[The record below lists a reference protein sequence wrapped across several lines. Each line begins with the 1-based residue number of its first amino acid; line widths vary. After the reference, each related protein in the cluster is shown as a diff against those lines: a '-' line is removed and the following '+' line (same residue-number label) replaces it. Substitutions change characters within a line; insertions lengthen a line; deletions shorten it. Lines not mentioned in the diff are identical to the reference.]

1 MKRSWTETIAVPD
14 KGEFI
19 IRLDG
24 RPVKRPN
31 GQVLSVPF
39 QALAEGIAAEWA
51 ATGPNFTADDLP
63 LTRLATTAQ
72 DRVRMNRAEIIA
84 QLADYGMN
92 DLICY
97 RAADQ
102 PSLAEREKEMWQP
115 WLNWADRH
123 LGVRLKTTSGIVP
136 IEQSS
141 ESEQVFSAI
150 LNEMDVYQLAGLG
163 VIVPVLGSLVLGL
176 AVESGVLAPEAACE
190 CAYLEELW
198 QEAHWGSDDEAVMR
212 RREAAQ
218 DVAVSAR
225 FVILCR
231 P

>member
-1 MKRSWTETIAVPD
+1 MKRFWTETAVVFD
-14 KGEFI
+14 NGEFVV
-19 IRLDG
+19 RLDG

-102 PSLAEREKEMWQP
+102 PSWPNAKMRC
-115 WLNWADRH
+115 
-123 LGVRLKTTSGIVP
+123 
-136 IEQSS
+136 
-141 ESEQVFSAI
+141 
-150 LNEMDVYQLAGLG
+150 
-163 VIVPVLGSLVLGL
+163 GSPG
-176 AVESGVLAPEAACE
+176 
-190 CAYLEELW
+190 
-198 QEAHWGSDDEAVMR
+198 
-212 RREAAQ
+212 
-218 DVAVSAR
+218 
-225 FVILCR
+225 
-231 P
+231 